1 MWSKFQSEPFFLLL
15 FLRIVCGNR
24 NMDGIYYC
32 FIFLSLGL
40 QMRSVSFRNADNN
53 VHWQWHEQ
61 HHQFTS
67 NIGGSISIWN
77 RTNGNNTT
85 TSSANKLLNIIVKC
99 HAGATA
105 FATTLNSTMRV
116 CCGKMGNK
124 QIVNVKICIFL
135 VYFSLSLPSLFQTA
149 FFCVG
154 NAHVGVF
161 MAYDKHPSNCFGMQF
176 WNDWSHVHMICY
188 CEFAIVDAEIQLTRI
203 CHASS

>member
-1 MWSKFQSEPFFLLL
+1 MARTASPS
-15 FLRIVCGNR
+15 
-24 NMDGIYYC
+24 
-32 FIFLSLGL
+32 
-40 QMRSVSFRNADNN
+40 
-53 VHWQWHEQ
+53 
-61 HHQFTS
+61 TS
-67 NIGGSISIWN
+67 AAVLAFE
-77 RTNGNNTT
+77 TNGNNTT

-105 FATTLNSTMRV
+105 FATTINSTMRV
-116 CCGKMGNK
+116 CCGKMGNSK
-124 QIVNVKICIFL
+124 SSMSKYAYFL
-135 VYFSLSLPSLFQTA
+135 FISLFLSLLLLLSLFRTA

-203 CHASS
+203 C